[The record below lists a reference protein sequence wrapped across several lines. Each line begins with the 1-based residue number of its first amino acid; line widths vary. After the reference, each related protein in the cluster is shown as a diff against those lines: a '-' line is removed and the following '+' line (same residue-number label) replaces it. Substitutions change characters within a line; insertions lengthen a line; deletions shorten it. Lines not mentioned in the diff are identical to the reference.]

1 MIKLK
6 DILNEKLD
14 PYKDFSVKDRN
25 KKYDLNLGAFVGAY
39 QDFIKFM
46 KTHKEVPDGNKKEWA
61 LQIREKVG
69 QAHFNGYIGLFTQ
82 PIEVL
87 KRFKKFEKLKNKDF
101 HFTEGKQVNEA
112 PEHDLAREL
121 NKASDVILKLIKIYG
136 KKADVDG
143 MTRSWMMGLHAKLKK
158 AGIKI

>member
-6 DILNEKLD
+6 DILDE
-14 PYKDFSVKDRN
+14 S
-25 KKYDLNLGAFVGAY
+25 
-39 QDFIKFM
+39 
-46 KTHKEVPDGNKKEWA
+46 
-61 LQIREKVG
+61 
-69 QAHFNGYIGLFTQ
+69 
-82 PIEVL
+82 
-87 KRFKKFEKLKNKDF
+87 
-101 HFTEGKQVNEA
+101 VNEA

>member
-14 PYKDFSVKDRN
+14 PHKDFSVKDRN

-69 QAHFNGYIGLFTQ
+69 QSMFNGYIGLFTQ
-82 PIEVL
+82 PVKVL
-87 KRFKKFEKLKNKDF
+87 ERFKKFEKLKNKDF
-101 HFTEGKQVNEA
+101 HFTEGKQINERSN
-112 PEHDLAREL
+112 PSDKKEL
-121 NKASDVILKLIKIYG
+121 MRALKNSKV
-136 KKADVDG
+136 ADVFSLNNDELVIE
-143 MTRSWMMGLHAKLKK
+143 MTSPSGENFVIGNIKK
-158 AGIKI
+158 YND

>member
-1 MIKLK
+1 MISLK
-6 DILNEKLD
+6 SL
-14 PYKDFSVKDRN
+14 VKYVREA
-25 KKYDLNLGAFVGAY
+25 KITAPRKG
-39 QDFIKFM
+39 
-46 KTHKEVPDGNKKEWA
+46 KKEF
-61 LQIREKVG
+61 E
-69 QAHFNGYIGLFTQ
+69 
-82 PIEVL
+82 
-87 KRFKKFEKLKNKDF
+87 KKFKVKNIVVPGLEWMADID
-101 HFTEGKQVNEA
+101 ESVNEA